1 MSEKERLQ
9 LENECL
15 MKYSKAQ
22 MIQKYID
29 ELEESSKLS
38 ELWCKSQEENRK
50 LQQENQ
56 ELKLEL
62 SGYRQAILEDKDMLG
77 LKEESE
83 ELKKKLEE
91 INKMIK
97 KCGFVNI
104 EQVMLNYCGLLTQQK
119 EFISYLEE
127 EIKIYSKTTYAEEIL
142 KELEEILKEYKKIIG
157 VSDENKTTI

>member
-50 LQQENQ
+50 LKDNWNYIKKMLKEARQEEYISGYCGTCTDVDIDFLLGKMQ
-56 ELKLEL
+56 ELQG
-62 SGYRQAILEDKDMLG
+62 SR
-77 LKEESE
+77 
-83 ELKKKLEE
+83 
-91 INKMIK
+91 
-97 KCGFVNI
+97 
-104 EQVMLNYCGLLTQQK
+104 
-119 EFISYLEE
+119 
-127 EIKIYSKTTYAEEIL
+127 
-142 KELEEILKEYKKIIG
+142 
-157 VSDENKTTI
+157 

>member
-38 ELWCKSQEENRK
+38 ELWCKSQ
-50 LQQENQ
+50 QENQ

-62 SGYRQAILEDKDMLG
+62 ELYENGVYYSSELDKKD
-77 LKEESE
+77 KEIE
-83 ELKKKLEE
+83 ELKKQQEEFLE
-91 INKMIK
+91 
-97 KCGFVNI
+97 
-104 EQVMLNYCGLLTQQK
+104 LLEGMHFETEDKWWLKILEKYK
-119 EFISYLEE
+119 E
-127 EIKIYSKTTYAEEIL
+127 
-142 KELEEILKEYKKIIG
+142 IIG
-157 VSDENKTTI
+157 VEGEQN

>member
-38 ELWCKSQEENRK
+38 ELWCKSQ
-50 LQQENQ
+50 QENQ

-62 SGYRQAILEDKDMLG
+62 ELYENGVYYSSELDKKD
-77 LKEESE
+77 KEIE
-83 ELKKKLEE
+83 ELKKQQEEYIEWLE
-91 INKMIK
+91 
-97 KCGFVNI
+97 
-104 EQVMLNYCGLLTQQK
+104 K
-119 EFISYLEE
+119 ES
-127 EIKIYSKTTYAEEIL
+127 
-142 KELEEILKEYKKIIG
+142 KELIRDAGYHQRICLDILEKYKEIIG
-157 VSDENKTTI
+157 CKEVE

>member
-38 ELWCKSQEENRK
+38 ELWCKSQ
-50 LQQENQ
+50 QENQ

-62 SGYRQAILEDKDMLG
+62 ELYENGVYYSSELDKKD
-77 LKEESE
+77 KEIE
-83 ELKKKLEE
+83 ELKKQQEEYIEWLE
-91 INKMIK
+91 
-97 KCGFVNI
+97 
-104 EQVMLNYCGLLTQQK
+104 K
-119 EFISYLEE
+119 E
-127 EIKIYSKTTYAEEIL
+127 SKELIRDAGYHQRICLEIL
-142 KELEEILKEYKKIIG
+142 EKYKEIIG
-157 VSDENKTTI
+157 GKYEEDL

>member
-50 LQQENQ
+50 LKEDISFCLHSIKQEM
-56 ELKLEL
+56 EM
-62 SGYRQAILEDKDMLG
+62 STDSRTR
-77 LKEESE
+77 SE
-83 ELKKKLEE
+83 
-91 INKMIK
+91 MTS
-97 KCGFVNI
+97 C
-104 EQVMLNYCGLLTQQK
+104 Y
-119 EFISYLEE
+119 
-127 EIKIYSKTTYAEEIL
+127 EIL
-142 KELEEILKEYKKIIG
+142 KRW
-157 VSDENKTTI
+157 NK